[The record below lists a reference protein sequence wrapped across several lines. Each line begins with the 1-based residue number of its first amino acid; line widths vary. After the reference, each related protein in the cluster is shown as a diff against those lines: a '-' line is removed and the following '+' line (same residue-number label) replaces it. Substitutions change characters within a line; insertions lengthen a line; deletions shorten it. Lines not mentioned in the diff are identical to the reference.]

1 MIHSGYGLAMLQTLL
16 LNPRKA
22 SIFFGLPGLMLRALS
37 DIPLGFRPCGRN
49 NQKCNI
55 DNS

>member
-22 SIFFGLPGLMLRALS
+22 SIFFGLPGLVLRALS
-37 DIPLGFRPCGRN
+37 DIPLGFRPYGRN
-49 NQKCNI
+49 NQI
-55 DNS
+55 